1 MKFLKNIVKKILIF
15 LKMYNFIRVF
25 RRKKFAYN
33 YYKSQ
38 IFLLK
43 KWAWKNNEDTN
54 FYYKLTDHN
63 LDILAHIISLV
74 TNKTYNEIKSYFDE
88 LENDKFLKHHLQN
101 ELLKLNYGKDIIFNY
116 GRRIG
121 WYAISR
127 ALKPKIIIETGVN
140 DGVGSCVLSKSLIL
154 NKIDGFP
161 GKYFGTEID
170 QSMGK
175 LLDGKYKEDSE
186 ILYGDSIKSLEKF
199 KLKIDLFIN
208 DSDHSSDYEYLE
220 YNTIANKLSDN
231 AIILGD
237 NSHSTDKLSVFSKEN
252 GRKFIFFKEQP
263 LNHWYPGAGIGI
275 SFKT

>member
-1 MKFLKNIVKKILIF
+1 M
-15 LKMYNFIRVF
+15 
-25 RRKKFAYN
+25 
-33 YYKSQ
+33 
-38 IFLLK
+38 
-43 KWAWKNNEDTN
+43 
-54 FYYKLTDHN
+54 
-63 LDILAHIISLV
+63 
-74 TNKTYNEIKSYFDE
+74 
-88 LENDKFLKHHLQN
+88 
-101 ELLKLNYGKDIIFNY
+101 
-116 GRRIG
+116 
-121 WYAISR
+121 
-127 ALKPKIIIETGVN
+127 
-140 DGVGSCVLSKSLIL
+140 
-154 NKIDGFP
+154 
-161 GKYFGTEID
+161 
-170 QSMGK
+170 
-175 LLDGKYKEDSE
+175 DGKYKEDSE